1 MKAIDGVRY
10 TGASGAAGAPV
21 ARADF
26 VRRAEEILGTIARL
40 RGEWGLNEAVRV
52 ALEQFVDAEA
62 HGELK
67 RFGMVIALARRQAMI
82 QQQLDDDREQL
93 HHGHL
98 GHEAL
103 TVLGHHYEM
112 LRRSACEYNHELR
125 SVIESVGQ
133 YFTRDELTDWL
144 VSASQGRREWARAEI
159 TGAVSEVALHAAL
172 QGLPELRGLRYATLA
187 EDLAG
192 FDFVATQDGQIVTV
206 DAKTGM
212 YRPLSERKHGHKH
225 LEVSVPR
232 NAVEGFRVTRRGLN
246 LLRHEVRQALYRG
259 TGDRYGRDARAVHLA
274 PAVVY

>member
-1 MKAIDGVRY
+1 MRAIDGVRY
-10 TGASGAAGAPV
+10 TGAGGSAAAPL

-26 VRRAEEILGTIARL
+26 VRRAEEILGTINRL

-52 ALEQFVDAEA
+52 ATEQFVDAEP
-62 HGELK
+62 HGELA
-67 RFGMVIALARRQAMI
+67 RFGTVVALARRQAMI
-82 QQQLDDDREQL
+82 QQQLDDDRERL

-98 GHEAL
+98 AHEEL
-103 TVLGHHYEM
+103 VVLGHHYEM
-112 LRRSACEYNHELR
+112 LRREACDYNHELR
-125 SVIESVGQ
+125 GVIESCGH
-133 YFTRDELTDWL
+133 YFSRDELMDWL
-144 VSASQGRREWARAEI
+144 VSASQGRRSWARGEV

-192 FDFVATQDGQIVTV
+192 FDFVADWDGQLVTV
-206 DAKTGM
+206 DAKTGL

-232 NAVEGFRVTRRGLN
+232 EAVDGFRVTRRGLN

-259 TGDRYGRDARAVHLA
+259 TGRRPEAVRSVHMA
-274 PAVVY
+274 PAVV